1 MALTPSRMS
10 HCVCFSLSKLWDLYR
25 DHSSLAYSVTWLAA
39 REESNVD
46 ENLLSTGRRN
56 ASERIAALLFHLHR
70 RATWL
75 GLANPVD
82 GGSIAFPLTQS
93 HIADALGLSL
103 IHTNRSLRKLH
114 RAGLHHIE
122 AGRLTILNPKAL
134 ERLSEYYDQ
143 PTRQVPLI

>member
-1 MALTPSRMS
+1 MRTTLAFASA
-10 HCVCFSLSKLWDLYR
+10 VCL
-25 DHSSLAYSVTWLAA
+25 
-39 REESNVD
+39 
-46 ENLLSTGRRN
+46 LLSERRHDAIEI
-56 ASERIAALLFHLHR
+56 ASERIAALLLHLHR
-70 RATWL
+70 RATRL
-75 GLANPVD
+75 GLGDAAD
-82 GGSIAFPLTQS
+82 SGAIAFPLTQS

-134 ERLSEYYDQ
+134 ERLSEYYNQ